1 MGIPLEVIEDVWF
14 VSCFGRVPVRSG
26 VPDAVGVALCA
37 EVGCAE
43 VGCAEV
49 GCAEVGCAWAAV
61 VTALRQGSG

>member
-43 VGCAEV
+43 VGCA
-49 GCAEVGCAWAAV
+49 WAAV

>member
-49 GCAEVGCAWAAV
+49 GCAWAAV

>member
-37 EVGCAE
+37 EVGCT
-43 VGCAEV
+43 
-49 GCAEVGCAWAAV
+49 EVGCAWAAV